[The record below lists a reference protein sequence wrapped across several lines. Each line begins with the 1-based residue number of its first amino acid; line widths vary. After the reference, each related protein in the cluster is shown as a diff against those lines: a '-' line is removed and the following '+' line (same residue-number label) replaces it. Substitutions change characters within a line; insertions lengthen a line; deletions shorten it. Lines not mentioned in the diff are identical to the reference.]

1 MISALEDSEV
11 REKRHLLVLRTR
23 LLMGGALLLLGIVAS
38 AFWVVQIVG
47 GEEYLAMAENN
58 RLRKRSVEAV
68 RGLIYDRNNKLLV
81 ANIPS
86 YELQLN
92 RVRVRD
98 PQLSLEY
105 AADILGRSTE
115 ELQRSLQ
122 RHQGSPPFR
131 PVRLVSDI
139 EFAHVAHFAVTAF
152 EHPEFEVTVGSQ
164 RSYREGSGTAHVL
177 GYLGEV
183 TEREL
188 RDGGWKVGDLVGR
201 RGLER
206 HYDQALRGRS
216 GQRIVVVDSRGRAV
230 EQHAVEAALPG
241 NDLVTTLDL
250 DLQRAAEAQLE
261 GKVGAVVALEP
272 ATGAIL
278 AMVSSPSYDP
288 NLFIRRLAPEEWQRL
303 LDHPH
308 DPLQNRAIQ
317 TTNAPGSVFKIVVAL
332 AGLEAGLIDA
342 QHRVFCNGAV
352 TLYDHR
358 FRCWTRGGHGW
369 TNLEEALERSCDVY
383 FYHLGQRLGIQAI
396 ADKAREFGYGRSTGI
411 DLDGENP
418 GLVPDPRWA
427 LEKRGSRWFA
437 GETISVAIG
446 QGPLL
451 ATPLQVAVMMS
462 AVANGGTLVQPH
474 LVAPDSLPPQ
484 RRVQLPPD
492 HLELIR
498 RSLRRVVQGR
508 NGTGHLAALPG
519 IEVAGKTSTVQVIN
533 QKTWTESDSLP
544 FELRDHAWFAAYAPA
559 QNPELV
565 VVAFVEH
572 GGAGSRAAAPIARA
586 LYEVYFRA
594 RLRAEHTP

>member
-1 MISALEDSEV
+1 MIRALEDREV

-23 LLMGGALLLLGIVAS
+23 FLMAAALLLLSIVAS
-38 AFWVVQIVG
+38 GFWVVQIVG

-68 RGLIYDRNNKLLV
+68 RGLIYDRNGELLV
-81 ANIPS
+81 ENIPS
-86 YELQLN
+86 YDLQFN
-92 RVRVRD
+92 RVRVGD
-98 PQLSLEY
+98 LQLSLEY
-105 AADILGRSTE
+105 AAEILGRSTE
-115 ELQRSLQ
+115 EMQRSLQ
-122 RHQGSPPFR
+122 RHQGAPLFR

-139 EFAHVAHFAVTAF
+139 EFSHVTRFAVAAF

-188 RDGGWKVGDLVGR
+188 RDGGWRVGDLVGR

-206 HYDQALRGRS
+206 HYDLTLRGRT

-261 GKVGAVVALEP
+261 GKVGAVVALDP
-272 ATGAIL
+272 HTGAIL
-278 AMVSSPSYDP
+278 AMASSPSYDP

-317 TTNAPGSVFKIVVAL
+317 TTNAPGSVFKIIVAL
-332 AGLEAGLIDA
+332 AGLEAGLVDP
-342 QHRVFCNGAV
+342 QQQVFCNGSV

-358 FRCWTRGGHGW
+358 FRCWSRGGHGW

-383 FYHLGQRLGIQAI
+383 FYQLGQRLGIQAI
-396 ADKAREFGYGRSTGI
+396 ADKAREFGYGSVTGI

-418 GLVPDPRWA
+418 GLVPDPAWA
-427 LEKRGSRWFA
+427 LERRGSRWFA

-451 ATPLQVAVMMS
+451 ATPLQVAVMMA
-462 AVANGGTLVQPH
+462 AVANGGYLVQPH
-474 LVAPDSLPPQ
+474 LVTPQ
-484 RRVQLPPD
+484 NFSPRRQVQLDSD

-498 RSLRRVVQGR
+498 RGLWRVVQGR

-519 IEVAGKTSTVQVIN
+519 IDIAGKTSTVQVIN
-533 QKTWTESDSLP
+533 QKTWTESASLP
-544 FELRDHAWFAAYAPA
+544 FEQRDHAWFAAYAPA
-559 QNPELV
+559 ESPELV

-586 LYEVYFRA
+586 LYEVYFDA
-594 RLRAEHTP
+594 RLQAEHKT